1 MGRTRKGL
9 LLLLLCGLMIGTSGH
24 VQSEEIGGDFTL
36 TDHHGQP
43 FELSGQRGKLV
54 LLFFGYTFCPD
65 ICPTELS
72 NLAAV
77 LDGLGEQSD
86 QVQGLFIS
94 LDPQRDTPEVLRDYT
109 GYFNPSLIGLTG
121 EGEAIDRIAGNYR
134 VQYQRHERADG
145 RYSLDHSANLYVIDR
160 QGRLAAVVP
169 YGLPPEHVLQLLQD
183 MLSKGEAG

>member
-1 MGRTRKGL
+1 MLWARKSL
-9 LLLLLCGLMIGTSGH
+9 LLLLLCGLMLGTSGQLH
-24 VQSEEIGGDFTL
+24 SEEIGGDFTL
-36 TDHHGQP
+36 IDHLGQR
-43 FELSGQRGKLV
+43 FELSQQRGKLV

-77 LDGLGEQSD
+77 LDGLGDQSD

-94 LDPQRDTPEVLRDYT
+94 LDPQRDTPQVLRDYT
-109 GYFNPSLIGLTG
+109 HYFNPELIGLTG
-121 EGEAIDRIAGNYR
+121 DGEEVERVARMYR

-145 RYSLDHSANLYVIDR
+145 HYSLDHSANLYVIDR

-169 YGLPPEHVLQLLQD
+169 YGLPPEHVLQLVRD
-183 MLSKGEAG
+183 MLSREEQG

>member
-1 MGRTRKGL
+1 MRWTRKGL
-9 LLLLLCGLMIGTSGH
+9 IMLLLCCLMTGTSGQLH
-24 VQSEEIGGDFTL
+24 SDEIGGDFTL
-36 TDHHGQP
+36 TDHNGRP
-43 FELSGQRGKLV
+43 FELSRQRGKLV

-77 LDGLGEQSD
+77 LDGLGDQSD
-86 QVQGLFIS
+86 QVQGLFVS

-109 GYFNPSLIGLTG
+109 RYFNPALIGLTG
-121 EGEAIDRIAGNYR
+121 EGAEVDRIAGQYR

-169 YGLPPEHVLQLLQD
+169 YGLPPEHVLRLVQD
-183 MLSKGEAG
+183 MLAQGEPG